1 MDKNKR
7 NKGVVIGVF
16 IMLFVIFVLFSIY
29 AGTTVGSDIGEFIY
43 NINHLTAITT
53 SVTHSPEMRVKITFP
68 QIEIPVKASALTG
81 ILL

>member
-43 NINHLTAITT
+43 NINH
-53 SVTHSPEMRVKITFP
+53 
-68 QIEIPVKASALTG
+68 
-81 ILL
+81 